1 MPDLPL
7 SDRLLL
13 PDRLS
18 VDAALL
24 SWAGRLDLACRAIEG
39 RIVFTT
45 SFGIEA
51 QALLHLLA
59 QAGRL
64 HGEAAVEVVTFDTGR
79 LFPETYALWRQT
91 ELHYGVRIRALH
103 PRHEDL
109 EALVARD
116 GVDGFYRSIAN
127 RKACCAVRKIEPLR
141 RALAGAA
148 GWITGLRADQSATRN
163 RLRFAAASPQYGV
176 TKVCPLYDAGRDDVM
191 ALIQAGGVP
200 YNALEDRGFRS
211 IGCQPCTRAVAPGE
225 PERAGRWWWE
235 TDDEKECGLHVD
247 HTGKLV
253 RARAVA

>member
-7 SDRLLL
+7 QDGLSLVDRLN
-13 PDRLS
+13 
-18 VDAALL
+18 VDAAMLG
-24 SWAGRLDLACRAIEG
+24 WAGRLDLACSAIRG

-51 QALLHLLA
+51 QALLHVLA

-64 HGEAAVEVVTFDTGR
+64 HGPDAIDVVTFDTGR

-91 ELHYGVRIRALH
+91 ELRYGLRIRALH
-103 PRHEDL
+103 PRHEDI

-116 GVDGFYRSIAN
+116 GVDGFYRSVAN

-141 RALAGAA
+141 RALAGAV

-163 RLRFAAASPQYGV
+163 RLCFAEARADHGV
-176 TKVCPLYDAGRDDVM
+176 TKLCPLYDATRNDVL
-191 ALIQAGGVP
+191 ALIRTAGVP

-211 IGCQPCTRAVAPGE
+211 VGCQPCTRAVAPGE

-235 TDDEKECGLHVD
+235 ADSEKECGLHVD
-247 HTGKLV
+247 HNGKLV
-253 RARAVA
+253 RTRAAA